1 MLKSLDVLFY
11 PRFSKFIELVP
22 WYFVQF
28 QVKELRNELRV
39 KTEELRNKEERV
51 KNLTREK
58 QLLEQKVSRLERNK
72 TEEVKFKHFKVIE
85 KVFI

>member
-1 MLKSLDVLFY
+1 
-11 PRFSKFIELVP
+11 
-22 WYFVQF
+22 
-28 QVKELRNELRV
+28 LRQ

-72 TEEVKFKHFKVIE
+72 TEEVTRIFVDL
-85 KVFI
+85 

>member
-1 MLKSLDVLFY
+1 MNPKSSCGLILV
-11 PRFSKFIELVP
+11 EL
-22 WYFVQF
+22 

-58 QLLEQKVSRLERNK
+58 QLLEQKVSRLEKNK
-72 TEEVKFKHFKVIE
+72 TEEV
-85 KVFI
+85 